1 MKFGFGLIIVLLVY
15 SILSTI
21 DYLKVAEENVQLKEK
36 IEKLENYDE
45 EVGIDSLHVTP
56 N

>member
-1 MKFGFGLIIVLLVY
+1 MRIALILGLLVF
-15 SILSTI
+15 SILTTM
-21 DYLKVAEENVQLKEK
+21 DYLEVAKENSQLKEK